1 MSEEQTAGQLIRQ
14 VRQDLGLT
22 QAQFAEMIGVT
33 RVIVTRWE
41 TGQAAPSKTIV
52 KFVELIATLKPGR
65 DWIKLNAPLASGD
78 EG

>member
-1 MSEEQTAGQLIRQ
+1 MTEQTAGQRIRQ

-22 QAQFAEMIGVT
+22 QVQFAEMIGVT

-41 TGQAAPSKTIV
+41 TDQAVPSKTIV